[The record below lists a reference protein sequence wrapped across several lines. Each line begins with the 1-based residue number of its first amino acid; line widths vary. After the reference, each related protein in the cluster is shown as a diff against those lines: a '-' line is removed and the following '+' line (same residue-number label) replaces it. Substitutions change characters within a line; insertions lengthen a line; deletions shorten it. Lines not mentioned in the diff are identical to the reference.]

1 MGGLRRGLMIVWIVM
16 MALFSRIQA
25 FMINNEE
32 SN

>member
-1 MGGLRRGLMIVWIVM
+1 MGELKRCLMIAWIVM
-16 MALFSRIQA
+16 MALFSRVQA